1 MHPKHPWIPLLL
13 AASLS
18 AAVLRAESRTLTGL
32 VVDRAGD
39 PVPRAL
45 VLLACPPGA
54 PVRSVVADEL
64 GRILFPLPEG
74 LDCQV
79 VAQPPGGGE
88 PQAALD
94 LLATASGAVTL
105 TLDIDLFVE
114 MIEVRE
120 SAGADG
126 LGSREIRQ
134 SFARDA
140 GEALALLPGLEK
152 VRKGGIANDVSLRG
166 QKGDSLAVRIDGH
179 ALHGACPNRMDPP
192 AFHIDFAEIER
203 IVVHRGPFDAAT
215 GGLAGSIDILSR
227 KPEPGLHVDLL
238 AAAGA
243 FGYLAP
249 SAAVTWAADRWSLK
263 GGLSSR
269 RGDAYEDG
277 DGRAFTELLALS
289 APAGYRAAA
298 RDDRA
303 FDVTTG
309 WAGVGWIPRPGARLE
324 LEATRQDSATQLYP
338 YLQMDASRDDATR
351 ARATYRA
358 EGAGSR
364 VVSVVGSLGWSRVE
378 HDMDDRLRVSSS
390 AAPLAYS
397 MATQAQSEDWS
408 ARGEIALTG
417 GFAVGA
423 ESQRREW
430 DATTRMAGMAYRA
443 QASLPGVRQEST
455 ALYAELAR
463 PLGGKLTFEAGLR
476 AERVQAD
483 ADPALANT
491 DLYFAYHRTRSTSAE
506 DTLLSGN
513 AGIVYRLQENWELSA
528 RLGSAE
534 RAPDPQERYF
544 ALRRMGTD
552 WVGNPGLAPP
562 RQTQLDLGARF
573 HSDRLTIDFTGWM
586 ARLDDA
592 LTVVDGAR
600 LEMVP
605 GVMNGHARTYINHDS
620 RMWGA
625 EATAFAP
632 LGKSLALQAKVA
644 WLRGSRDL
652 APRSGIVDRDL
663 PELPPFSGHLALR
676 WEPGRW
682 YAELEG
688 VAAAEQARVDSGLQE
703 TPTPAWAIGNLRAGV
718 ELGRFWLLGGVENL
732 FDRAYRE
739 HLSYQRDPFRAG
751 VAVPEPGRSFT
762 FSLRFQV

>member
-1 MHPKHPWIPLLL
+1 MQPRTLCSFLLL
-13 AASLS
+13 AVSLS
-18 AAVLRAESRTLTGL
+18 APGVGAESRTLTGL

-39 PVPRAL
+39 PLPHAL
-45 VLLACPPGA
+45 VGIACPPETA
-54 PVRSVVADEL
+54 AQSVLADDL
-64 GRILFPLPEG
+64 GRVLFPLPDG
-74 LDCQV
+74 VDCRLV
-79 VAQPPGGGE
+79 VHPPGGGE
-88 PQAALD
+88 PRSVLD
-94 LLATASGAVTL
+94 LPSSASGAVTL
-105 TLDIDLFVE
+105 ALDIDQFVE
-114 MIEVRE
+114 RIEVRAP
-120 SAGADG
+120 AGADE

-215 GGLAGSIDILSR
+215 GGLAGSVDILSS

-249 SAAVTWAADRWSLK
+249 SAAVTWATDRWSLK

-277 DGRAFTELLALS
+277 DGRSFTELLPLS
-289 APAGYRAAA
+289 APAAYRAAA
-298 RDDRA
+298 RDERA
-303 FDVTTG
+303 FDVATG
-309 WAGVGWIPRPGARLE
+309 WAGIGWIPRAGTRLE
-324 LEATRQDSATQLYP
+324 IEATRQDSGSQLYP

-358 EGAGSR
+358 EGLGDR
-364 VVSVVGSLGWSRVE
+364 VVSIVGSLGWSRVE
-378 HDMDDRLRVSSS
+378 HDMDDRHRISS
-390 AAPLAYS
+390 ATAPRAYS
-397 MATQAQSEDWS
+397 MLTQAESEDWS
-408 ARGEIALTG
+408 ARGEVALDG
-417 GFAVGA
+417 GLAIGVEG
-423 ESQRREW
+423 QRRDW
-430 DATTRMAGMAYRA
+430 SAFTSMAGMGYRA
-443 QASLPGVRQEST
+443 QASLPGVRLDGT
-455 ALYAELAR
+455 ALYAELVR
-463 PLGGKLTFEAGLR
+463 PVGGRVTVEAGLR
-476 AERVQAD
+476 AERTQTD

-491 DLYFAYHRTRSTSAE
+491 ELYYAYHRTRSTSAD

-513 AGIVYRLQENWELSA
+513 AGVVFRPQERWELTA
-528 RLGSAE
+528 RLGTAE

-573 HSDRLTIDFTGWM
+573 HNDRVTIDLTGWA

-592 LTVVDGAR
+592 ITVVDGVR

-605 GVMNGHARTYINHDS
+605 GVMNGHARTYINHDA

-625 EATAFAP
+625 EATVFAP
-632 LGKSLALQAKVA
+632 LGKQLALQASVA

-652 APRSGIVDRDL
+652 DPLSGVVDRDL
-663 PELPPFSGHLALR
+663 PELTPLSGSLALR
-676 WEPGRW
+676 WQPGRW

-688 VAAAEQARVDSGLQE
+688 VAAGEQTRVDSGLNE
-703 TPTPAWAIGNLRAGV
+703 APTPGWAIANLRAGV
-718 ELGRFWLLGGVENL
+718 ELGRFWLTGGVDNL
-732 FDRAYRE
+732 FDRTYRE

-762 FSLRFQV
+762 LSVRYRL